1 MGNLLP
7 SYASIFGENGNP
19 DKAAFKAYLQ
29 KYCDVVLSNVSGTK
43 WLSIDTYPIMAN
55 KTLLKNFLYDI
66 GTLKTVALENG
77 AHAHVILQSYGF
89 VESGNSDKERMP
101 SEAELRMQAYT
112 AMAFG
117 VDSMSWYVYSPNGHG
132 ESDTVANVDGT
143 IRDQENYDAFKNIN
157 AELTAIGKVY
167 NAFNWK
173 GIILG
178 AGKNNGASIGSWEI
192 TKDNDY
198 KAFEMV
204 MGQLGE
210 YELSASDTKYLASVK
225 TNKTDWNYLLGVM
238 EDKDVADMLSCLVPL
253 AQEFI
258 TVRPDSPRAMEAGA
272 LAQMLAARFDVPA
285 VAAETVEKGV
295 ALAKELAGEGSAVAA
310 LGSLYFA
317 GEIRC
322 AMGK

>member
-7 SYASIFGENGNP
+7 SYASTFGGETP

-29 KYCDVVLSNVSGTK
+29 KYCDVVLSKGSGTK
-43 WLSIDTYPIMAN
+43 WLSLDTYPILAD
-55 KTLLKNFLYDI
+55 KTLVKNFLFDL
-66 GTLKTVALENG
+66 GALKTKALEND

-89 VESGNSDKERMP
+89 VESGNASKERMP
-101 SEAELRMQAYT
+101 SEAELRMQAYA

-132 ESDTVANVDGT
+132 ESDTAVDVNGSVVN
-143 IRDQENYDAFKNIN
+143 QGNYDAFKNIN

-178 AGKNNGASIGSWEI
+178 AGKDNGSKVLGYEI

-204 MGQLGE
+204 MGKLGE

-225 TNKTDWNYLLGVM
+225 TNKTDWNYLMGVM
-238 EDKDVADMLSCLVPL
+238 EDMYGNEGYVLCNYNSHEKDRAQTITLTFDSNVTEVIIYRGGEAQTVSVTNKTLAINLV
-253 AQEFI
+253 
-258 TVRPDSPRAMEAGA
+258 T
-272 LAQMLAARFDVPA
+272 
-285 VAAETVEKGV
+285 
-295 ALAKELAGEGSAVAA
+295 GEGVIILPSK
-310 LGSLYFA
+310 LG
-317 GEIRC
+317 
-322 AMGK
+322 